1 MDFDYKSIADGVS
14 LVSVS
19 ANQFKTNEIAIA
31 LALPLRKETASANAL
46 MINLLARKSA
56 RYQTLL
62 ELNKKLAGLYG
73 AELSATV
80 SKLGE
85 CQALQLGITCIDDRF
100 SLDDKSISLSCIELL
115 ISLLFEPRLDENG
128 CFYSEDIEAEKRILI
143 EKLKAEENEKR
154 TYVLRQTEKL
164 MFRDE
169 PYAINRYGSVEDI
182 NALTPDDIKNA
193 WLNALGTA
201 KIMATVVGNADND
214 RVLKL
219 LSDAFSTIERK
230 YALLPKTVF
239 VPQSSEVKEH
249 MERIDVKQGKLVLGF
264 RVNMEPDDELTPAM
278 RSFCDI
284 FGGGPYSKLF
294 ANVREKLSL
303 CYYCSA
309 RYTRLKSMILI
320 QCGCN
325 EENMDKATEEILN
338 QLEAIKNGDFEEEFQ
353 SSKIGLT
360 DSIMSVNDT
369 PEMIEG
375 WYASQIADEK
385 IKSPLQSAKENNA
398 VTMEQI
404 KHCASLLSLDTIYKL
419 SSTKE
424 AE

>member
-1 MDFDYKSIADGVS
+1 MDFNYKDIDEGIS
-14 LVSVS
+14 LVSVN
-19 ANQFKTNEIAIA
+19 ATQFKTNEIAIA
-31 LALPLRKETASANAL
+31 LALPLKKETACANAL
-46 MINLLARKSA
+46 MINLLARKNA
-56 RYQTLL
+56 KYPTLL

-85 CQALQLGITCIDDRF
+85 CQVLQLGITCIDDRF
-100 SLDDKSISLSCIELL
+100 SLDSESISLNCIELL
-115 ISLLFEPRLDENG
+115 ASLLFEPKLDENG
-128 CFYSEDIEAEKRILI
+128 CFYSEDIETEKRILI

-164 MFRDE
+164 MFKDE
-169 PYAINRYGSVEDI
+169 PYAINRYGDI
-182 NALTPDDIKNA
+182 EGIEALTPDDIKNA
-193 WLNALGTA
+193 WQNALSTA
-201 KIMATVVGNADND
+201 KIMATVVGSADND
-214 RVLKL
+214 RVLSL
-219 LSDAFSTIERK
+219 LSDAFSKIERN
-230 YALLPKTVF
+230 YTELPEAVF
-239 VPQSSEVKEH
+239 IPESFEVKEH

-264 RVNMEPDDELTPAM
+264 RVNMKPDDKLTPAM

-325 EENMDKATEEILN
+325 EENMDKAAEEILN
-338 QLEAIKNGDFEEEFQ
+338 QLEAIKNGDFEEEFK
-353 SSKIGLT
+353 SSKISLT

-369 PEMIEG
+369 LEMLEG
-375 WYASQIADEK
+375 WYASQITDDK
-385 IKSPLQSAKENNA
+385 IKSPLQSAEENNA